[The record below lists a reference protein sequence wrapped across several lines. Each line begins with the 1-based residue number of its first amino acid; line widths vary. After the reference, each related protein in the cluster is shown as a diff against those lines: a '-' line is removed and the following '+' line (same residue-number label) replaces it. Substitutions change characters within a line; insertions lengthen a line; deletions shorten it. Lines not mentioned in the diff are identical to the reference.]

1 VHLASQAPTVGIV
14 IPAYNEED
22 TIRACV
28 LAALDQTVP
37 ADEIIVVDNKSTDMT
52 AEILRELAEEF
63 PHAPL
68 IVLQQNEAQG
78 ITPARNM
85 GFDAV
90 TSDVIGRIDSDS
102 VLEPNWVEE
111 TKKVFLDEDVHAA
124 TGPVIYYDMPLRRYM
139 ARADD
144 SARRA
149 ISKLVKQYQF
159 LFGTNMALRRHVW
172 ETVRSEICLD
182 ADREM
187 FEDIDLSVHIVDE
200 GFKIVYA
207 PTMVAGMSSR
217 RADDSPSDFLAYVRR
232 FDKTY
237 DHHGLTQAALRIP
250 QWAYLGIY
258 PVAKSLRWTMQL
270 RESLKR

>member
-1 VHLASQAPTVGIV
+1 VQLAAQAPSVSIV

-28 LAALDQTVP
+28 IAAVGQTVP
-37 ADEIIVVDNKSTDMT
+37 ADEIIIVDNKSTDQT
-52 AEILRELAEEF
+52 AVILRELQEEF
-63 PHAPL
+63 PDAPI

-90 TSDVIGRIDSDS
+90 TSDIIGRIDSDS

-111 TKKVFLDEDVHAA
+111 TKKVFLDENVHAA

-144 SARRA
+144 TARRA
-149 ISKLVKQYQF
+149 MSKLVKQYHF
-159 LFGTNMALRRHVW
+159 LFGTNMALRRTSW
-172 ETVRSEICLD
+172 EAVREEICLD

-187 FEDIDLSVHIVDE
+187 HEDIDLSVHLFDD
-200 GFKIVYA
+200 GYNIVYA
-207 PTMVAGMSSR
+207 PKMVAGMSSR
-217 RADDSPSDFLAYVRR
+217 RADDSPSDFLTYVRR
-232 FDKTY
+232 FDNTY
-237 DHHGLTQAALRIP
+237 THHGLRQAVLRIP
-250 QWAYLGIY
+250 QWGYLGIY
-258 PVAKSLRWTMQL
+258 PLAKSLRWSMKL
-270 RESLKR
+270 RDSLKR

>member
-1 VHLASQAPTVGIV
+1 VSIV
-14 IPAYNEED
+14 IPAFNEED

-28 LAALDQTVP
+28 TAAVGQTVP
-37 ADEIIVVDNKSTDMT
+37 ADEIIIVDNKSTDQT
-52 AEILRELAEEF
+52 PVILKELQDEF
-63 PHAPL
+63 PDAPI

-90 TSDVIGRIDSDS
+90 TSDIIGRIDSDS

-111 TKKVFLDEDVHAA
+111 TKKVFLDENVHAA

-149 ISKLVKQYQF
+149 ISKLVKQYHF
-159 LFGTNMALRRHVW
+159 LFGTNMAFRRSAW
-172 ETVRSEICLD
+172 EVVRTEICLD

-187 FEDIDLSVHIVDE
+187 FEDIDLSVHLVDE
-200 GFKIVYA
+200 GFTIVYA

-217 RADDSPSDFLAYVRR
+217 RADDSPADFLAYVRR

-237 DHHGLTQAALRIP
+237 THHGLRQAVLRIP

-258 PVAKSLRWTMQL
+258 PVAKSLRWSMKL
-270 RESLKR
+270 RDSLKR

>member
-1 VHLASQAPTVGIV
+1 VSIV

-28 LAALDQTVP
+28 IAAVGQTVP
-37 ADEIIVVDNKSTDMT
+37 ANEIIIVDNKSTDQT
-52 AEILRELAEEF
+52 PVILRELQEEF
-63 PHAPL
+63 PDAPI
-68 IVLQQNEAQG
+68 IVLQQTEAQG

-90 TSDVIGRIDSDS
+90 TSDIIGRIDSDS

-111 TKKVFLDEDVHAA
+111 TQKVFLDDNVHAA

-144 SARRA
+144 TARRA
-149 ISKLVKQYQF
+149 MSKLVKQYHF
-159 LFGTNMALRRHVW
+159 LFGTNMALRRTSW
-172 ETVRSEICLD
+172 EAVRGEICLD

-187 FEDIDLSVHIVDE
+187 HEDIDLSVHLFDD
-200 GFKIVYA
+200 GYNIVYA
-207 PTMVAGMSSR
+207 PKMVAGMSSR
-217 RADDSPSDFLAYVRR
+217 RADDSPSDFLTYVRR
-232 FDKTY
+232 FDNTY
-237 DHHGLTQAALRIP
+237 NHHGLRQAVLRIP
-250 QWAYLGIY
+250 QWGYLGIY
-258 PVAKSLRWTMQL
+258 PLAKSLRWSMKL